1 MNVKI
6 SKSTFED
13 SKEVVIV
20 YWTTIDNLKVFVKS
34 EDVELEYPYTHRVA
48 FSYMETLSIVLDEYP
63 DYISFI
69 EEEPMVKIDNFTIDK
84 GNFIVFIDNGLTK
97 LYFSSISYKQ
107 LKELFEEL
115 KRAVTKGVR
124 VDVH

>member
-6 SKSTFED
+6 GNSTFED
-13 SKEVVIV
+13 SREVVII
-20 YWTTIDNLKVFVKS
+20 YWTTIDNLKVFVK
-34 EDVELEYPYTHRVA
+34 EENVELEYPYTHRVA
-48 FSYMETLSIVLDEYP
+48 FSYLESLSIVLDEYP

-69 EEEPMVKIDNFTIDK
+69 EEKPMVKIDDFSVEK
-84 GNFIVFIDNGLTK
+84 GSFIVFVDNGLTK

-107 LKELFEEL
+107 LKELFEQV
-115 KRAVTKGVR
+115 KRAVTKGIR